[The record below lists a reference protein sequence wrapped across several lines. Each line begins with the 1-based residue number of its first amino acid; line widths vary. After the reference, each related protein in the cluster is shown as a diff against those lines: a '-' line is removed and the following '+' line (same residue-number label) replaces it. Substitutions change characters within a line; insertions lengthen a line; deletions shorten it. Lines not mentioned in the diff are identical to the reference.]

1 MYRQIDRLRV
11 RVIKIEAIIIFVLLI
26 ALILALVL
34 RPQAKTIPA
43 ATSSQLTF
51 VEPTV
56 LEIDE
61 PELINLGEFRLTA
74 YCPCVKCCGIWSAEH
89 PDRIGTDYTQ
99 KTKSGTI
106 PEQGRTVGVDPEVIP
121 LGSVLVID
129 GQEYIAEDTGSAVND
144 KSIDIYFDSHEDA
157 VAFGV
162 QNKTVYLKGE

>member
-11 RVIKIEAIIIFVLLI
+11 RVIKIQAVIIFTLLI

-34 RPQAKTIPA
+34 RPQAKTAPA

-51 VEPTV
+51 VEPIV
-56 LEIDE
+56 LELDE
-61 PELINLGEFRLTA
+61 PELTDLGEFRLTA

-121 LGSVLVID
+121 LGSVLIID

-144 KSIDIYFDSHEDA
+144 KSIDIYFASHEDA
-157 VAFGV
+157 VAFGA